1 MVVFSAEQMLM
12 RDTVREYARAEILP
26 RVLQRDAAGEFPT
39 EEIRAAAAA
48 GLLGIAVPET
58 HGGFQLDAVTTAMV
72 YEELSRYSAAVS
84 VILSVHN
91 TLVCAGI
98 SSFASP
104 EVQATY
110 LPVLA
115 SGELL
120 GAYCLTEAEAGSD
133 AGSLATRAIHN
144 GECYSLTGR
153 KLFVTSGAHAGVYIV
168 FAVTDPDSRKS
179 RRISAFVVDRSSK
192 GLSVSPGEKKLG
204 LLASEINE
212 VVLEECQVPAANMLG
227 QPGDGFGIALQLL
240 DSGRIGI
247 AAQAVGIG
255 QAALDASLEYAT
267 SRKQFGQ
274 PISNFQAIQW
284 KLADMST
291 EVDAAR
297 LLVFRAAELK
307 DAGKPFSAEAAKAKL
322 YASEMANRAT
332 SAAIQIHGG
341 YGYVRDY
348 GVERLFRDAKATEL
362 YEGTSEIQRLVI
374 ARSLL
379 RDYQS

>member
-1 MVVFSAEQMLM
+1 VLDYTAEQLLL
-12 RDTVREYARAEILP
+12 RDTIREYSRAEILP
-26 RVLQRDAAGEFPT
+26 RVMQRDAAGEFPVD
-39 EEIRAAAAA
+39 EIQAAAAA
-48 GLLGIAVPET
+48 GLMGIAVPENL
-58 HGGFQLDAVTTAMV
+58 GGFQLDAVSTAMV
-72 YEELSRYSAAVS
+72 YEEISRFSAAVS

-91 TLVCAGI
+91 SLVCAGI
-98 SSFASP
+98 NQFAAP
-104 EVQATY
+104 EVQSTY
-110 LPVLA
+110 LPDLA

-120 GAYCLTEAEAGSD
+120 GAYCLTEAESGSD
-133 AGSLATRAIHN
+133 AGSLTTKAVQD
-144 GECYSLTGR
+144 GEYYRVSGR
-153 KLFVTSGAHAGVYIV
+153 KLFVTSGAHAGVYVV
-168 FAVTDPDSRKS
+168 FAVTDPEARKS
-179 RRISAFVVDRSSK
+179 RRLSAFIVDRSSP

-212 VVLEECQVPAANMLG
+212 IVLDDCEVPAVNMLG
-227 QPGDGFGIALQLL
+227 LPGDGFGIALTLL

-255 QAALDASLEYAT
+255 QAALEASLEYAS

-274 PISNFQAIQW
+274 SISKFQAIQW

-297 LLVFRAAELK
+297 LLVMRAAKLK
-307 DAGKPFSAEAAKAKL
+307 DDGQPFGTEAAKAKL
-322 YASEMANRAT
+322 FASEMANRAT

-341 YGYVRDY
+341 YGYIRDY

-379 RDYQS
+379 RDYES

>member
-1 MVVFSAEQMLM
+1 VLDYTAEQLLL
-12 RDTVREYARAEILP
+12 RDTIREYSRAEILP
-26 RVLQRDAAGEFPT
+26 RVMQRDAAGEFPVD
-39 EEIRAAAAA
+39 EIQAAAAA
-48 GLLGIAVPET
+48 GLMGIAVPENL
-58 HGGFQLDAVTTAMV
+58 GGFQLDAVSTAMV
-72 YEELSRYSAAVS
+72 YEEISRFSAAVS

-91 TLVCAGI
+91 SLVCAGI
-98 SSFASP
+98 NQFAAP
-104 EVQATY
+104 EVQSTY
-110 LPVLA
+110 LPDLA

-120 GAYCLTEAEAGSD
+120 GAYCLTEAESGSD
-133 AGSLATRAIHN
+133 AGSLTTSAVQD
-144 GECYSLTGR
+144 GEYYRVSGR
-153 KLFVTSGAHAGVYIV
+153 KLFVTSGAHAGVYVV
-168 FAVTDPDSRKS
+168 FAVTDPEARKS
-179 RRISAFVVDRSSK
+179 RRLSAFIVDRSSP

-212 VVLEECQVPAANMLG
+212 IVLDDCKVPAVNMLG
-227 QPGDGFGIALQLL
+227 LPGDGFGIALTLL

-255 QAALDASLEYAT
+255 QAALEASLEYAS

-274 PISNFQAIQW
+274 SISKFQAIQW

-297 LLVFRAAELK
+297 LLVMRAAKLK
-307 DAGKPFSAEAAKAKL
+307 DDGQPFGTEAAKAKL
-322 YASEMANRAT
+322 FASEMANRAT

-341 YGYVRDY
+341 YGYIRDY

-379 RDYQS
+379 RDYES